1 MQNSTYDVIVVGGG
15 SAGAVAAARLAE
27 DPARK
32 VCLIE
37 AGGRGDNLLFR
48 MPIMAGM
55 LFRQKFANWFYH
67 TEPDPGLDGRRVFWP
82 RGKALGGSSAINGM
96 IYVRGIPYDYRRWAE
111 SGLPGWDWQS
121 VMPYFERSVTY
132 VPPHAPF
139 TPCGKVPVSQ
149 SEPSNPLF
157 DVFVEAGRQAGWPV
171 TDDFNRDFYGVG
183 RFHFNIAHGERW
195 STGRALLQ
203 KPPANLTILT
213 RAQVTRLVLEKGR
226 ATGVELRRGRTLE
239 RISAPRVVLS
249 AGAINSP
256 MLLMHSGIGPADHLS
271 SLGIAVQHDLPGV
284 GENLQD
290 HLLIRVEHA
299 CTQPITLHN
308 LVRMDRAFLAGAQA
322 MLFKTGP
329 ATSFPLEAGAYIKS
343 RPEEPEPDLQAQFL
357 PGLSAAAL
365 RLPFF
370 NGSGRTVG
378 HGFFSNIFVM
388 RPESRGRMT
397 LRSADPSVPPRLE
410 SHYLTAPEDVRRAR
424 DSVRRLR
431 EIFAQPAFDGFR
443 GAELAPGPEVESD
456 AAIDAYVRAKADTVF
471 HPSGTCK
478 MGTGP
483 EAVVDA
489 KLRVHGL
496 EGLSVADAS
505 IMPFITSN
513 NTHAPV
519 MMIGERVADFI
530 ANPDG

>member
-1 MQNSTYDVIVVGGG
+1 MPSANFDVIVVGGG
-15 SAGAVAAARLAE
+15 SAGAVAAARLAD

-48 MPIMAGM
+48 MPIMAGVM
-55 LFRQKFANWFYH
+55 FRQKFANWFYH
-67 TEPDPGLDGRRVFWP
+67 TEPDPGLDGRSLFWP
-82 RGKALGGSSAINGM
+82 RGKALGGSSVINGM
-96 IYVRGIPYDYRRWAE
+96 IYVRGLPQDYQRWAD
-111 SGLPGWDWQS
+111 SGLPGWNWQS
-121 VMPYFERSVTY
+121 LQPYFDRSVEY
-132 VPPHAPF
+132 VPPHQRF
-139 TPCGKVPVSQ
+139 TPCGKVPVSRAA
-149 SEPSNPLF
+149 PSNPLF
-157 DVFVEAGRQAGWPV
+157 DVFIEAGRQAGWPV
-171 TDDFNRDFYGVG
+171 TDDFNRDPYGVG
-183 RFHFNIAHGERW
+183 RFHFNIANGERW
-195 STGRALLQ
+195 STGRAMLQ
-203 KPPANLTILT
+203 NPPSNLTVMT
-213 RAQVTRLVLEKGR
+213 HCQVTRLILEKTR
-226 ATGVELRRGRTLE
+226 IAGVELRRGRDLE
-239 RISAPRVVLS
+239 RLSAPQVVLS

-256 MLLMHSGIGPADHLS
+256 LLLMHSGIGPAEHLS
-271 SLGIAVQHDLPGV
+271 SLGIAVEHDLPGV

-290 HLLIRVEHA
+290 HLLIRVEHS

-308 LVRMDRAFLAGAQA
+308 LVRMDRAFLAGARA
-322 MLFKTGP
+322 VLFKTGP

-343 RPEEPEPDLQAQFL
+343 SPDEPIPDLQAQFL
-357 PGLSAAAL
+357 PGLTAAAL
-365 RLPFF
+365 RLPFT
-370 NGSGRTVG
+370 GKTRGRDG

-397 LRSADPSVPPRLE
+397 LRSADPSVPPALVPN
-410 SHYLTAPEDVRRAR
+410 YLSTPGDVRRAR
-424 DSVRRLR
+424 EGVRRLR

-443 GAELAPGPEVESD
+443 GPELAPGKAVEDD

-483 EAVVDA
+483 EAVVDGR
-489 KLRVHGL
+489 LRVHGL
-496 EGLSVADAS
+496 DGLSVADAS

-530 ANPDG
+530 ANPDA

>member
-1 MQNSTYDVIVVGGG
+1 MRTESYDVIVIGAG

-27 DPARK
+27 DPTRR

-37 AGGRGDNLLFR
+37 AGGKGDNLLFR

-67 TEPDPGLDGRRVFWP
+67 TEPDPGIDGRSLFWP

-96 IYVRGIPYDYRRWAE
+96 IYVRGIPVDFHRWAE
-111 SGLPGWDWQS
+111 SGLPGWNWQS
-121 VMPYFERSVTY
+121 VQPYFERSVEY
-132 VPPHAPF
+132 VPPNRRF
-139 TPCGKVPVSQ
+139 VRNGRVPVSRAT
-149 SEPSNPLF
+149 STNPLF
-157 DVFVEAGRQAGWPV
+157 DAFVKAGQQAGWPM

-183 RFHFNIAHGERW
+183 RFHFNIANGERW
-195 STGRALLQ
+195 STGRALL
-203 KPPANLTILT
+203 KAPPPNLTIKLHS
-213 RAQVTRLVLEKGR
+213 QVLKLVLKGNR
-226 ATGVELRRGRTLE
+226 VTSVELAQGRDLS
-239 RISAPRVVLS
+239 RLSADEVVLS
-249 AGAINSP
+249 SGAINSP
-256 MLLMHSGIGPADHLS
+256 ALLMHSGIGPADHLK
-271 SLGIAVQHDLPGV
+271 SLGIPVAHDLPGV
-284 GENLQD
+284 GQNLQD
-290 HLLIRVEHA
+290 HLLIRVEHS

-308 LVRMDRAFLAGAQA
+308 LVRMDRAFLAGAQQV
-322 MLFKTGP
+322 LFKTGP

-357 PGLSAAAL
+357 PGLTAASL
-365 RLPFF
+365 RVPFF
-370 NGSGRTVG
+370 KSPGKTQG

-388 RPESRGRMT
+388 RPESRGELL
-397 LRSADPSVPPRLE
+397 LRSADPAAPPILRPN
-410 SHYLTAPEDVRRAR
+410 YLSAPEDVRRAR
-424 DSVRRLR
+424 DSIRRLR

-443 GAELAPGPEVESD
+443 GPELAPGPEVQED
-456 AAIDAYVRAKADTVF
+456 AQIDAYVRARADTVF

-483 EAVVDA
+483 EAVVDPQ
-489 KLRVHGL
+489 LRVHGL
-496 EGLSVADAS
+496 AGLRVADAS

-530 ANPDG
+530 ANP